1 MKKIIDENRDCR
13 ILIALDSLGKE
24 VLLIEL
30 AEYYKTLVKRNQFL
44 KKRTIYNI

>member
-24 VLLIEL
+24 ALLIEL
-30 AEYYKTLVKRNQFL
+30 AEYYKTLVINQF
-44 KKRTIYNI
+44 RYGINIFCR